1 MTTRIVSIV
10 FLTTLIAL
18 AVSSVRGVEAAT
30 ASQEQELTQETHVNC
45 TTGAY
50 GQNQNCDVTTNQS
63 GKQKQEIVF
72 REGRVLAAHQVVD
85 TALDGKTTAV
95 IAGLLILGAAS
106 TYGFV
111 KTRSL

>member
-1 MTTRIVSIV
+1 MKTRITSIV
-10 FLTTLIAL
+10 FLTSLIIA
-18 AVSSVRGVEAAT
+18 AVFSVRAVQAAT
-30 ASQEQELTQETHVNC
+30 ASQEQELEQETHVNC

-50 GQNQNCDVTTNQS
+50 GQNQNCDVTTKQR

-85 TALDGKTTAV
+85 TALDTKTMAIV
-95 IAGLLILGAAS
+95 AGLLILGSAA

-111 KTRSL
+111 KTRNL